1 MIGGVDDNPVVP
13 PKGRLHFAVASS
25 VVANFATFTDHN
37 SLFTTSHFSEQF
49 SNTAP

>member
-1 MIGGVDDNPVVP
+1 MISGVDNPAVP
-13 PKGRLHFAVASS
+13 PKDRLHFAVASS

-49 SNTAP
+49 SNTPP